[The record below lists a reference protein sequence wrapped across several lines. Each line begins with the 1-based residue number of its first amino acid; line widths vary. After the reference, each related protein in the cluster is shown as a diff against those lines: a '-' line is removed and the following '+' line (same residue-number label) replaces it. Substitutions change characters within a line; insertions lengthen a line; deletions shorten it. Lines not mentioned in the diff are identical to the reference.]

1 MLIQGYIGR
10 MNGEIRNSSSFF
22 FFFKS
27 NSFPQPNYR
36 AISDMRRVSN
46 LLMNVHIHKILF

>member
-10 MNGEIRNSSSFF
+10 MNGEICNSSSFF
-22 FFFKS
+22 FL
-27 NSFPQPNYR
+27 NRFPQPNYR

>member
-10 MNGEIRNSSSFF
+10 MNGEICNSSFF
-22 FFFKS
+22 LKS
-27 NSFPQPNYR
+27 NGFPQPNYR